1 MRYDL
6 CVERLGLHGMQG
18 RLNAL
23 GTFAVWLSLMAGG
36 AVAGELQVRLS
47 GSDGSP
53 VPFAVLSVPGAQAAQ
68 PVSQA
73 GATVDQRERRF
84 DPLVT
89 TITPGTEVTFPNSDD
104 TRHHVYSF
112 SPGNAFELKL
122 FRANDAPPVAFNT
135 PGVVTLGCNIH
146 DSMKAYLYVS
156 ENPSTVVSD
165 ERGVASLRWEGGA
178 TELEVWHPQL
188 PAPLRFPLP
197 DAGGE
202 LALDLPLVW
211 EDPQGSKTDSELENM
226 LKRFT
231 RDAN

>member
-135 PGVVTLGCNIH
+135 PGVVTLG
-146 DSMKAYLYVS
+146 LFVLG
-156 ENPSTVVSD
+156 
-165 ERGVASLRWEGGA
+165 RLWGSLHQYA
-178 TELEVWHPQL
+178 EV
-188 PAPLRFPLP
+188 
-197 DAGGE
+197 AGGE
-202 LALDLPLVW
+202 ALKVVMPVAGVLLPDLTLGRADLEIAYLIPLKGAYVAYALGYDLCYAGAALLLACLLF
-211 EDPQGSKTDSELENM
+211 S
-226 LKRFT
+226 R
-231 RDAN
+231 RDFV